1 MQCISSKVSWPC
13 KCLVTCLLPDSD
25 YALLKFLPRF
35 CFLSSYRYFAD
46 KIRWVHTD
54 IALFLP
60 SFLFFRD
67 VAAYAM
73 RKLLFDVSAPCFCV
87 WWAKKQKSEP
97 SLHSPS
103 TFPFLENS
111 NCPGCRPSEK
121 MKFGKAA
128 TWMAYQGNFT
138 GAHSMAMDYCFVC
151 IHLYCHYLIV
161 LTSVTGSIAAS
172 FLMAN

>member
-87 WWAKKQKSEP
+87 WWAEKQKSEP

-111 NCPGCRPSEK
+111 KCPGCRPSEK
-121 MKFGKAA
+121 MKLRKSCHLNGLSRKFYMSPLNGHGLLLCL
-128 TWMAYQGNFT
+128 YSSLLLLS
-138 GAHSMAMDYCFVC
+138 HCFNLSC
-151 IHLYCHYLIV
+151 W
-161 LTSVTGSIAAS
+161 
-172 FLMAN
+172 